1 MTTKW
6 RPSKQIQ
13 SKVIGICIN
22 RKQLLAAE
30 IFDDGG
36 NVKGVRPLG
45 GNVEFGETRER
56 ALTREFME
64 ELGTEIVTAG
74 EWRTFE
80 NIYSHEGAVGHEYV
94 HAISIALVDRSL
106 YSQSLIVFSEDS
118 GEQTRARWYDVKDLR
133 SGKIE
138 LFPDGLVDT
147 L

>member
-1 MTTKW
+1 MITKW

-30 IFDDGG
+30 IHDDGG
-36 NVKGVRPLG
+36 NIKGVRPLG
-45 GNVEFGETRER
+45 GNVEFGETREH
-56 ALTREFME
+56 ALQREFME
-64 ELGTEIVTAG
+64 ELGTEIVSAG

-80 NIYSHEGAVGHEYV
+80 NIYQHEGVVGHEYV

-106 YSQSLIVFSEDS
+106 YTQSLIVFSEDT
-118 GEQTRARWYDVKDLR
+118 GEQTRARWYDVRDLR
-133 SGKIE
+133 SGKIA